1 MEWYKTMIA
10 LGFPTLF
17 AAVACIAKK
26 LVKVA
31 GEIDIFKEAIQNQL
45 RSDMIKDAKQYI
57 ADGNLTELELYDWQ
71 HRYESYHKLGKNGVM
86 DAFNEKVI
94 NLAVN
99 N

>member
-1 MEWYKTMIA
+1 MDFLHYLLLLCVSLRIS
-10 LGFPTLF
+10 
-17 AAVACIAKK
+17 
-26 LVKVA
+26 KVA
-31 GEIDIFKEAIQNQL
+31 GEIEIFKEAIQNQL